1 MIKILSGVLAILS
14 FFAPKSTVNA
24 WASFNESDGVYD
36 RVQIDERV
44 IALTFD
50 DGPHPYLTP
59 EILEILDDFDAKATF
74 FVVGSM
80 ARLYPATLK
89 AVSDAGHEIG
99 NHTYTH
105 LMESNG
111 GCEKLKKEIIDTE
124 QAILEIALQKST
136 LFRPPTGYICKNAV
150 KMTGELGYKTIV
162 WDIDTKDWAHNSPQK
177 ILAEV
182 KKYAKNGSIIL
193 FHDFIGTNSPT
204 PAALRLVLPYLKEQ
218 GYRFVTVSEM
228 LNLKYLDRTV
238 QKQHSPLLFS
248 TSLSA
253 FLL

>member
-1 MIKILSGVLAILS
+1 MLKFVAAVIAASSIIAPVATDNEIYAWSS
-14 FFAPKSTVNA
+14 FGQ
-24 WASFNESDGVYD
+24 SDGVYA
-36 RVQIDERV
+36 RIETNEKA

-59 EILEILDDFDAKATF
+59 QILDVLDDYDAKATF

-80 ARLYPATLK
+80 ARAYPDVLK
-89 AVSDAGHEIG
+89 EVSKRGHEIG

-105 LMESNG
+105 LPESTS

-124 QAILEIALQKST
+124 LTILEIALQQTS
-136 LFRPPTGYICKNAV
+136 LFRPPTGYVCKSAV
-150 KMTGELGYKTIV
+150 EMTGELGYKTIV
-162 WDIDTKDWAHNSPQK
+162 WDIDTKDWAHTSPQK

-193 FHDFIGTNSPT
+193 FHDFIGKDSPT
-204 PAALRLVLPYLKEQ
+204 VDALNLVLPWLKDQ

-228 LNLKYLDRTV
+228 M
-238 QKQHSPLLFS
+238 S
-248 TSLSA
+248 TA
-253 FLL
+253 V

>member
-1 MIKILSGVLAILS
+1 MTRFLATALAICS
-14 FFAPKSTVNA
+14 FFSPQKNVTA

-36 RVQIDERV
+36 RVQTDEKV

-59 EILEILDDFDAKATF
+59 KILEILDDYVAKATF

-80 ARLYPATLK
+80 ARAYPSTLK

-105 LMESNG
+105 LPESAN

-124 QAILEIALQKST
+124 QAILEIALQKPK
-136 LFRPPTGYICKNAV
+136 LFRPPTGYICKSAV

-177 ILAEV
+177 ILSEV

-204 PAALRLVLPYLKEQ
+204 PSALRLVLPYLKEQ

-228 LNLKYLDRTV
+228 LNLNYLNRTV
-238 QKQHSPLLFS
+238 
-248 TSLSA
+248 
-253 FLL
+253 